1 MCSIHFS
8 ISSRSSLSVQ
18 VAPLTVDIT
27 FQTRP
32 FLQATGVC
40 FSCTN
45 RPRNRAKKS
54 PRHQQG
60 PSASTPLADSL
71 ADMLRRTLRESVR
84 SRDAVTKVIV
94 ATRVSTRSYDKKVR
108 DSVVFIL
115 STTRA
120 RQKTLST
127 DRFTRSFSQ
136 RSRVG
141 SGSL

>member
-1 MCSIHFS
+1 MHQPTAEQS
-8 ISSRSSLSVQ
+8 
-18 VAPLTVDIT
+18 
-27 FQTRP
+27 
-32 FLQATGVC
+32 
-40 FSCTN
+40 
-45 RPRNRAKKS
+45 KKS

-84 SRDAVTKVIV
+84 SRDAVTKVIA